1 MKKHSVPK
9 LKFVLMCCQANLSLN
24 EKCRCKYIRTLQ
36 TNVKKY
42 LDKLGNLPPFSYN
55 QNTLRYHNIL
65 SFQVS
70 DKKNNDKNN
79 KLRENIIGAI
89 INDKIPP
96 SYYHISNQ
104 WKSMKQKVF
113 EYIPSLVLNSP
124 IQQITCEHKGGRAF
138 NYDFMILIN
147 DTISIPIELKFNSCA
162 ILDAPQF
169 VSPMKP
175 SQYLSSSYEEYF
187 YDNYIPTLSTLAGI
201 DNPSKEEYLQQIHSP
216 APKCMEQFQKK
227 YYNGCSSSSQFTNKV
242 KDIQF
247 YKEAKKLSDQS
258 ITEFIQMTD
267 LDIQKLSD
275 YLIKTQQNKHYMLY
289 KDRQFYKQTVN
300 MDEYHLVSY
309 EKQKNRFI
317 ATSKTGNKIKI
328 LLRWK
333 NGNGIAFPAF
343 QIS

>member
-1 MKKHSVPK
+1 MKKHSISK

-42 LDKLGNLPPFSYN
+42 LDKLTNLPPFSYN
-55 QNTLRYHNIL
+55 QTTLRYNNII
-65 SFQVS
+65 SFQLS
-70 DKKNNDKNN
+70 NKKNNDKNN

-89 INDKIPP
+89 INDKIPL
-96 SYYHISNQ
+96 SYFNVSRQ
-104 WKSMKQKVF
+104 WKRMKEKVF
-113 EYIPSLVLNSP
+113 EYINSLIGDSP
-124 IQQITCEHKGGRAF
+124 IQQITCEHKGGRSF
-138 NYDFMILIN
+138 NYDFMIVLN
-147 DTISIPIELKFNSCA
+147 GSISFPIELKFNSCT
-162 ILDAPQF
+162 ILEAPQF

-187 YDNYIPTLSTLAGI
+187 YENYVTKLAELGEL
-201 DNPSKEEYLQQIHSP
+201 NMPNKEDYLRQIHSP
-216 APKCMEQFQKK
+216 APKCMEQFQTK
-227 YYNGCSSSSQFTNKV
+227 YYNGCSASSQFTNKT

-258 ITEFIQMTD
+258 ITEFIQMAD